1 MIKGSLFLSAPLLSV
16 FGKKNSCFWQKID
29 GFGDKRSSFGAIS
42 HKCVISCFSSVCY
55 TDKLLV
61 SATLHCD
68 LHVQSLSV
76 RSVVGSILM
85 PCLNFNHNYGLCSC
99 AWSLLLD
106 N

>member
-1 MIKGSLFLSAPLLSV
+1 VFSV
-16 FGKKNSCFWQKID
+16 KKLMFWPKID
-29 GFGDKRSSFGAIS
+29 GFGDKRSLFGAIS

-61 SATLHCD
+61 SATLHRD

-76 RSVVGSILM
+76 RSVVDSILM
-85 PCLNFNHNYGLCSC
+85 PYLNFNHNYGLCSC
-99 AWSLLLD
+99 TWSLLLD